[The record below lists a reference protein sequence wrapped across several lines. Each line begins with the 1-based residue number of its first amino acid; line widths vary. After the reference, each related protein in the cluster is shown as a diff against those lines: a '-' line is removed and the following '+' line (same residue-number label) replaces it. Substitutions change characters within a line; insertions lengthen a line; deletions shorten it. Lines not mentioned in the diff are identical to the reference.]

1 MLYKHMEEGNI
12 LRDMTFLI
20 ENYNNDYYNQ
30 EDLKGL
36 LYECVNGILE
46 MAVSHGFEGNLWH
59 NDLTYL
65 LASHENAYSTS
76 CEIVGAVEGS
86 INKVALHEIGRAS
99 CRERVLCSV

>member
-1 MLYKHMEEGNI
+1 MRTNELMLYKHMEEGNI

-46 MAVSHGFEGNLWH
+46 MAVQDFCINNSVI
-59 NDLTYL
+59 
-65 LASHENAYSTS
+65 NAQIPYADMVNMTFVD
-76 CEIVGAVEGS
+76 EYQK
-86 INKVALHEIGRAS
+86 NK
-99 CRERVLCSV
+99 